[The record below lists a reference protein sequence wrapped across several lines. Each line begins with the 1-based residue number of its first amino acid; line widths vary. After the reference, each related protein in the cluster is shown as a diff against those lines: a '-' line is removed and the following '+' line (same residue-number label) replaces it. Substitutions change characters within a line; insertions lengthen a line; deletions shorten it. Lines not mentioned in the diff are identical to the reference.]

1 MYFDSAYIAKYYL
14 NDIDA
19 EPFRL
24 VLSRAPQRISSAW
37 ALVEVTSAIHRR
49 IRERLLSVGEGREM
63 MELFTAH
70 VGDGMWDLVP
80 ITEPVLRKTAMLFRT
95 LPATFPLRAGDALH
109 LATALDA
116 AETEIWTSDRHLLA
130 AANHFGLIGCCVS

>member
-19 EPFRL
+19 GAVRI
-24 VLSRAPQRISSAW
+24 VLSRAPRRVSSDW

-49 IRERLLSVGEGREM
+49 IRERLLSIGEGREM

-70 VGDGMWDLVP
+70 VSDGMWDLLP
-80 ITEPVLRKTAMLFRT
+80 ITDPLLRKTAILFRT
-95 LPATFPLRAGDALH
+95 LPANFPLRAGDALH

-116 AETEIWTSDRHLLA
+116 AETEIWTGDRHLLA
-130 AANHFGLIGCCVS
+130 AANHFGLIGRCVS